1 MAGFKAGGGVSFGEG
16 GDSSVVF
23 LLKSSSGQDLKT
35 FLVPLEKADEFE
47 AEVHSDEL
55 NLRESLGE
63 SEPLRLIK
71 VSRCF

>member
-1 MAGFKAGGGVSFGEG
+1 MSFGDG
-16 GDSSVVF
+16 ADSSVVF
-23 LLKSSSGQDLKT
+23 LLKSSSGEELKT
-35 FLVPLEKADEFE
+35 CTVPSDKADAFVEGVRF
-47 AEVHSDEL
+47 DEP

>member
-1 MAGFKAGGGVSFGEG
+1 MAGFKADGGVSFGDS

-23 LLKSSSGQDLKT
+23 LLKSSSGKELRT
-35 FLVPLEKADEFE
+35 FTVPSEKADDF
-47 AEVHSDEL
+47 AEGVRSDEL

>member
-1 MAGFKAGGGVSFGEG
+1 M
-16 GDSSVVF
+16 
-23 LLKSSSGQDLKT
+23 LKSSSGKELRT
-35 FLVPLEKADEFE
+35 FTVPPEKADAFVEG
-47 AEVHSDEL
+47 VRSDEP